1 MGGDGRTSGDRGLGV
16 SRKGEKPGWKHNRDS
31 GGTRKHQPPEVA
43 AAPGT
48 IHLVSAKSPRD
59 EHRSRSLAGWGGPA
73 LALAVQRCPPFYH
86 SHQVTQSH
94 VSCPS
99 IAAHA
104 TPLRHVGSIV
114 TDSPRF
120 SLFLLLSSAGITVS
134 VHINIYILYACVR
147 AKSPQSCPTR

>member
-1 MGGDGRTSGDRGLGV
+1 MGGDGRTSGDSGLGV
-16 SRKGEKPGWKHNRDS
+16 SHKGEKPGWKHNRDS
-31 GGTRKHQPPEVA
+31 GGTRKHQPPEAV

-48 IHLVSAKSPRD
+48 VHLASAKSPRD
-59 EHRSRSLAGWGGPA
+59 EHRSRSLTGQGSPA
-73 LALAVQRCPPFYH
+73 LALATQRCPPFYH
-86 SHQVTQSH
+86 SRQVTQSH

-134 VHINIYILYACVR
+134 VHINIYIL
-147 AKSPQSCPTR
+147 